1 MNMNICRTDAS
12 IYIPWFKNIWKEG
25 EISILISLDFQTGD
39 GWVPPNPKKEGKA
52 FMSSSGMV
60 LSHVDLF
67 KLKCLSISLNETDII
82 FKNIG
87 RYVNLDQVYI
97 QKPRDLLKEI

>member
-1 MNMNICRTDAS
+1 
-12 IYIPWFKNIWKEG
+12 
-25 EISILISLDFQTGD
+25 
-39 GWVPPNPKKEGKA
+39 
-52 FMSSSGMV
+52 MSSSGMV